1 MATKQWLSLNAQIAR
16 LEERGMTIADRDY
29 AQRWLAHVGYYRLS
43 GYWHPYRLRDSA
55 GTVTDQF
62 APGTTFADIAD
73 LYEFDRHLKN
83 LLLSAVERIEVA
95 MRSRIGYALGRH
107 GAMAY
112 LDHTPFDERFLK
124 SGDHLDWVSTVIT
137 RAQRRKSKDPFIAHH
152 FANYHGQIP
161 IWALTEVLDFA
172 DISKVYKGMNTGD
185 RDDIARDLGVVGVRG
200 RDHARPGDI
209 LASFLEHITVV
220 RNICAHHSRL
230 WNRNLTKNI
239 GTGRLASMDS
249 FQGLAKDQDQSVFA
263 SLCVAGHLLQAISP
277 GSTWVP
283 RVAEL
288 VTTRLGPIA
297 MRSEREMGFPTG
309 WQSLP
314 LWS

>member
-43 GYWHPYRLRDSA
+43 GYWHPYRLRDNA
-55 GTVTDQF
+55 GAVTDQF

-83 LLLSAVERIEVA
+83 RMLSAVERIEVA
-95 MRSRIGYALGRH
+95 MRSRIGYTLGRH

-112 LDHTPFDERFLK
+112 LDHTPFSDEFLT
-124 SGDHLDWVSTVIT
+124 SGHHLEWLGTVT
-137 RAQRRKSKDPFIAHH
+137 RRADRAKRRDPFIAHH
-152 FANYHGQIP
+152 FTNYQGQIP
-161 IWALTEVLDFA
+161 IWVLTEVLDFA
-172 DISKVYKGMNTGD
+172 DISKVYKGMNSAD
-185 RDDIARDLGVVGVRG
+185 RDDIARDLGVQGARK
-200 RDHARPGDI
+200 RNARPGAI
-209 LASFLEHITVV
+209 LANFLEHITVV

-230 WNRNLTKNI
+230 WNRNVPPI
-239 GTGRLASMDS
+239 GTARLVAMDS
-249 FQGLAKDQDQSVFA
+249 FQGLAKGQDQSVFA
-263 SLCVAGHLLQAISP
+263 SLCIAGHLLQAISP

-283 RVAEL
+283 SVTEL
-288 VTTRLGPIA
+288 VTTRLAPIA
-297 MRSEREMGFPTG
+297 MRSEHEMGFPTG